1 MSSDLAHLYSRTR
14 NARKVIVVDL
24 GFLGDTVHLVPPL
37 WELKRNYA
45 GAELHVLTS
54 TVGQEVLRLAPCV
67 DRVWGLEMF
76 RETRT
81 LRQQWSV
88 LRALRRERFDVA
100 FNFSGADRTN
110 FMTALT
116 GARWRVAHRGGRW
129 HFYNSWVI
137 RDWIPRQDPNQLVS
151 EQRRQMLVAC
161 GLSLEPARFDLRIDN
176 ASDRWAAGIVRGPT
190 VHVSP
195 NSNKAVKEWPLD
207 HYISLVNSI
216 LAIEPPLN
224 IVISGT
230 ARERER
236 ARLDGLAA
244 KLKSDR
250 IHFLAGGVSISQ
262 LAALLARCL
271 LHIGSDSGV
280 LHLAFALQL
289 PTISFLREQP
299 NFGAFMPTGPTHRV
313 FAVPCGCLDGPHA
326 PCEKLQRAECLAQ
339 IQPDKVVEAVREQV
353 GAAKTRVWPRANSPH
368 PGPLPRGEGE

>member
-1 MSSDLAHLYSRTR
+1 MSSDLAHFYSRTR

-24 GFLGDTVHLVPPL
+24 GFLGDTLHLVPAL
-37 WELKRNYA
+37 WELKRNYS

-54 TVGQEVLRLAPCV
+54 SVGREVLRLAPCV

-81 LRQQWSV
+81 LREQFSV
-88 LRALRRERFDVA
+88 LMALRRERFDVA

-110 FMTALT
+110 LMTALT

-129 HFYNSWVI
+129 HFYNPWLI

-151 EQRRQMLVAC
+151 EQRRQMLAAC
-161 GLSLEPARFDLRIDN
+161 GMSLEPARFALRIDE
-176 ASDRWAAGIVRGPT
+176 ASAHWAAGVLHGPT
-190 VHVSP
+190 VHISP

-207 HYISLVNSI
+207 YYISLVNSL
-216 LAIEPPLN
+216 LAIEPPLH

-236 ARLDGLAA
+236 ARLDALAA

-250 IHFLAGGVSISQ
+250 VQFLSGGVSISQ
-262 LAALLARCL
+262 LAALLARCC

-289 PTISFLREQP
+289 PTLSFLREQP
-299 NFGAFMPTGPTHRV
+299 NFGAFMPIGPMHRV
-313 FAVPCGCLDGPHA
+313 FRVPCRCVDGPDA
-326 PCEKLQRAECLAQ
+326 PCAKPQRAECLAQ
-339 IQPDKVVEAVREQV
+339 IEPDKVAEAVRQQLSDRLTNRNC
-353 GAAKTRVWPRANSPH
+353 K
-368 PGPLPRGEGE
+368 